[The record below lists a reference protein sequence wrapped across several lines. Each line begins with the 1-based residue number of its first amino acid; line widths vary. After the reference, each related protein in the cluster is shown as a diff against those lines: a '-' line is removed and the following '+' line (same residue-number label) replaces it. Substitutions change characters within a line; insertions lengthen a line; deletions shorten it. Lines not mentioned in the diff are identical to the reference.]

1 MSGSSCHGTTSGWST
16 PRSFLSQ
23 RLPQRK
29 GDPMYFMLRYEVVDN
44 FIERRAPLREAHL
57 KLVREA
63 HERGEL
69 WLAGALGDPVDGA
82 ALVFTTE
89 DRSVAERFAQDDP
102 YVKGGLVRQWKVR
115 KWNVVVGGK

>member
-1 MSGSSCHGTTSGWST
+1 
-16 PRSFLSQ
+16 
-23 RLPQRK
+23 
-29 GDPMYFMLRYEVVDN
+29 MYFMLLYEVVDN
-44 FIERRAPLREAHL
+44 FIERRAVFRDAHL
-57 KLVREA
+57 KHVRET

-69 WLAGALGDPVDGA
+69 WLAGALVDPVDGA

-102 YVKGGLVRQWKVR
+102 YVKGGLVKQWKVR